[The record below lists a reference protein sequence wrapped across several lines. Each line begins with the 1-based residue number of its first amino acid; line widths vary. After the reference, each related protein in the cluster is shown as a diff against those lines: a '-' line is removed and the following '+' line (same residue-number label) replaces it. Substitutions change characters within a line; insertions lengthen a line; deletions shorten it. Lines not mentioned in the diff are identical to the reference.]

1 MIQFDRFSLSIH
13 QKKILSPCSTPF
25 LSGQLIGL
33 TGPNGIGKT
42 TLLRTLSGL
51 HTTYEGTI
59 YINNHNIQTMT
70 AKSLAATC
78 AYVPAE
84 PTCFW
89 PITVAQ
95 ALSIVRP
102 PTSKDAPLLRD
113 LYITPLMNQSFETLS
128 SGEKARVLLA
138 QALMHDASRA
148 LGQGIRTVLNLLGVE
163 QVLVTGGI
171 AHAESWLRPGVEQHL
186 AQQGIPSNTERVR
199 FIWKGHAA
207 QWAVAGAAAHAL
219 SRQNNG

>member
-138 QALMHDASRA
+138 QALMRETPILILDEITSHLDDHHTEVVMTYLRTSARVGKTIFLSIHDKEEGH
-148 LGQGIRTVLNLLGVE
+148 LFCDTLIELNNYQIHHLKK
-163 QVLVTGGI
+163 
-171 AHAESWLRPGVEQHL
+171 HAPTLKEVS
-186 AQQGIPSNTERVR
+186 S
-199 FIWKGHAA
+199 
-207 QWAVAGAAAHAL
+207 
-219 SRQNNG
+219 S